1 MKVTGNVSGNLGK
14 YTGGAT
20 ANSQYSSAAN
30 NAINLDLNDQGFIL
44 REISKGKNSPVP
56 KSKYTE
62 TIRGT
67 DITYEDLSMRFL
79 YWPRPVMLD
88 KETVKHHT
96 CWKLRLDNPD
106 TSGDYAVAL
115 IWVNSGSGA
124 IMRMEGYDRQ
134 GKLIKRYEVISGMKV
149 GDAWM
154 LKQMR
159 IETFNPTTKKR
170 VGRTYLEL
178 EK

>member
-1 MKVTGNVSGNLGK
+1 MLLLAIPREVS
-14 YTGGAT
+14 TAT
-20 ANSQYSSAAN
+20 
-30 NAINLDLNDQGFIL
+30 
-44 REISKGKNSPVP
+44 KPVVAVV
-56 KSKYTE
+56 
-62 TIRGT
+62 GT
-67 DITYEDLSMRFL
+67 
-79 YWPRPVMLD
+79 
-88 KETVKHHT
+88 
-96 CWKLRLDNPD
+96 
-106 TSGDYAVAL
+106 VAL

-159 IETFNPTTKKR
+159 IETFNPTTKNR